1 MRKHSI
7 IALSLSNLCFFEA
20 WREVLSPQSFSYL
33 YYWKQYPGYAAFV
46 ALVINVVLLA
56 VVFFGGFNLLR
67 RLGSPFW
74 TRLGYFLFIV
84 ILLRA
89 LNNIRSQFEILSTSH
104 LRMLIGRLGYIA
116 IVTIVLAL
124 LSLAIIR
131 FGLNRVARA
140 GTLILLICSP
150 FGLIGLVQAT
160 WIVLKY
166 GPPVAQVKTAAPE
179 SPTDTAAK
187 PRVLWL
193 IFDEMDQNLAFDS
206 RSEGFSLPE
215 LDRFQSEA
223 FVAKNAYPPA
233 GHTSQSI
240 PALLTGQL
248 ISRVQ
253 PIAPAELSLTIP
265 PSDQARNWS
274 AESDIFSDAR
284 SLGLNTALVGWYHPY
299 CRVIGDRLTS
309 CRWEPGTQR
318 LDPTKLSLKKNL
330 VRQEAELLRLVP
342 FSNTVIARLSS
353 ETKRNY
359 SSEHL
364 ADSLALMRETDN
376 VIADQRFGLLFIH
389 LSVPHPPYIYN
400 RASQTVTGNPR
411 GIYLDNLALADQ
423 EFGQL
428 RQTMEHAGIWDRTTV
443 IVSSDHWWR
452 SDYWRGRV
460 FWSAADEVLA
470 GKVDHR
476 VPFMVK
482 LAHQKTKLIYSSQ
495 FNTVLTR
502 DLIREIMT
510 GKVAE
515 PYQLASW
522 LDLHR
527 TIGESPYQGYEDAE

>member
-1 MRKHSI
+1 MRKHAI
-7 IALSLSNLCFFEA
+7 LALSLSNLCFFEA
-20 WREVLSPQSFSYL
+20 WREVLSPQGFSYL

-56 VVFFGGFNLLR
+56 VVFLCGFSLLR
-67 RLGSPFW
+67 RLGASFW
-74 TRLGYFLFIV
+74 TKLGYVLFIV
-84 ILLRA
+84 TLLRA

-104 LRMLIGRLGYIA
+104 VRMLVGRGGYIA
-116 IVTIVLAL
+116 IVTVVFAL
-124 LSLAIIR
+124 LSLAIVR
-131 FGLNRVARA
+131 FGLGRVARA

-160 WIVLKY
+160 WLVLKY
-166 GPPVAQVKTAAPE
+166 GPPVAHEKTAAPE
-179 SPTDTAAK
+179 FPTDTAAK

-193 IFDEMDQNLAFDS
+193 IFDEMDQNVAFDS
-206 RSEGFSLPE
+206 RPQGFSLPE
-215 LDRFQSEA
+215 LDRFRTGA
-223 FVAKNAYPPA
+223 FVANNAYPPA

-248 ISRVQ
+248 ISRVK
-253 PIAPAELSLTIP
+253 PVAPAELSLTIP
-265 PSDQARNWS
+265 PSDQANNWS
-274 AESDIFSDAR
+274 TQSDIFSDAR
-284 SLGLNTALVGWYHPY
+284 SVGLNTALVGWYHPY
-299 CRVIGDRLTS
+299 CRVLGDRLTH

-318 LDPTKLSLKKNL
+318 LDSTKLSLKKNL
-330 VRQEAELLRLVP
+330 VRQEAELLRLLP
-342 FSNTVIARLSS
+342 FSNTVIAKLSS

-364 ADSLALMRETDN
+364 ADSLALMREAEN

-400 RASQTVTGNPR
+400 RASRTVAGHPE
-411 GIYLDNLALADQ
+411 GVYLDNLALADQ
-423 EFGQL
+423 EFGHL
-428 RQTMEHAGIWDRTTV
+428 RQMMEQAGVWDRTTV

-452 SDYWRGRV
+452 SDYWRGRI
-460 FWSAADEVLA
+460 FWSAADEALA

-476 VPFMVK
+476 VPFMIK
-482 LAHQKTKLIYSSQ
+482 LANQKTNVIYSPQ

-515 PYQLASW
+515 PDQLASW
-522 LDLHR
+522 FDLHR
-527 TIGESPYQGYEDAE
+527 TIGESPYQSYEDVD